1 MAIRFVLVQ
10 QIVGQYAQML
20 VEFPDAAG
28 HQLQPRALKD
38 KALIV
43 AIRLY
48 GVGTEFYDKT
58 WKPDDVVKMK

>member
-1 MAIRFVLVQ
+1 
-10 QIVGQYAQML
+10 ML